1 VLLQP
6 YRKSVPVVAPAGL
19 EIKTADSS
27 AVVEALVMH
36 IDLTA
41 PARSTGTAVE
51 LEAKSTA
58 AATVSAQPAAPAMT
72 LSPEPTESD
81 AKAAV
86 EKAKAVYCTAG
97 SITPVTEGDLI
108 SVKNADGF
116 TVYFTVSQVF
126 SSQEIKLS
134 K

>member
-1 VLLQP
+1 
-6 YRKSVPVVAPAGL
+6 
-19 EIKTADSS
+19 
-27 AVVEALVMH
+27 MH